1 MGNNRL
7 EITSGGIAKM
17 SLKSLMF
24 TVAVSTIIAANAAS
38 AQTDNPFKCKPGE
51 KYVMNVMVSGVE
63 YWFPVYEMFKQAG
76 RQMGCE
82 TAYTGTPEYDVNK
95 QIATFDQALAQ
106 KPTGILVHP
115 MNSDPFIEPINRAV
129 EQGVAV
135 VTFAA
140 DSPNSKR
147 VSYITSDNIA
157 EGTYAADAIA
167 KSLGGKGEYAVL
179 ENPGQDNHDKRITAF
194 NARMAAKWPDM
205 KLVGRAASNQ
215 DPTKA
220 YQAVLSLAQANPNLA
235 AVFMPEANS
244 AIGAAQAAK
253 EAGGKIKVMN
263 ADVNANIL
271 DMIKAG
277 QIYGA
282 VNPNQGMQGYMGFM
296 LLWLAAH
303 PDLIDPMNDAK
314 RAGANGMKV
323 PFVDNGFSI
332 VTAENAD
339 DFYWDKY
346 LKRRGTKGIEE

>member
-1 MGNNRL
+1 MRKFL
-7 EITSGGIAKM
+7 
-17 SLKSLMF
+17 
-24 TVAVSTIIAANAAS
+24 STLAIAAAAS
-38 AQTDNPFKCKPGE
+38 TCIGSMQVRAETPNPFKCEPGE

-76 RQMGCE
+76 QQFGCE

-106 KPTGILVHP
+106 KPAGILVHP
-115 MNSDPFIEPINRAV
+115 MNSDPFIEPINRAI
-129 EQGVAV
+129 EQGTAV

-147 VSYITSDNIA
+147 VSYITSDNNA
-157 EGTYAADAIA
+157 EGTYAADAVA
-167 KSLGGKGEYAVL
+167 KAMDGKGEYAVL
-179 ENPGQDNHDKRITAF
+179 ENPGQDNHDKRVHAF
-194 NARMAAKWPDM
+194 VARMEAKWPDM

-220 YQAVLSLAQANPNLA
+220 YQAVLSLAQAHPDLG

-253 EAGGKIKVMN
+253 EGGGKIRVML
-263 ADVNANIL
+263 ADVNAKIL

-277 QIYGA
+277 EIFGS

-296 LLWLAAH
+296 LLWMAKH
-303 PDLIDPMNDAK
+303 PGLIDPMNDAK
-314 RAGANGMKV
+314 RSGFNPMSV

-332 VTAENAD
+332 VSKDNAD

>member
-1 MGNNRL
+1 MRNFL
-7 EITSGGIAKM
+7 
-17 SLKSLMF
+17 
-24 TVAVSTIIAANAAS
+24 STLAIAAAAS
-38 AQTDNPFKCKPGE
+38 AVFGGSLATAQTANPFKCEPGE

-76 RQMGCE
+76 QQFGCE
-82 TAYTGTPEYDVNK
+82 TEYTGTPEYDVNK
-95 QIATFDQALAQ
+95 QIASFDQALAQ
-106 KPTGILVHP
+106 NPAGILVHP

-129 EQGVAV
+129 DQGVAV

-147 VSYITSDNIA
+147 VSHITSDNVA
-157 EGTYAADAIA
+157 EGTYAADAVA
-167 KSLGGKGEYAVL
+167 EDMGGKGEYAVL
-179 ENPGQDNHDKRITAF
+179 ENPGQDNHDKRIAAF
-194 NARMAAKWPDM
+194 IARMEAKWPDM

-220 YQAVLSLAQANPNLA
+220 YQAVQSLIQANPNLG

-244 AIGAAQAAK
+244 AIGAAQANK
-253 EAGGKIKVMN
+253 ENGGKVRVML

-277 QIYGA
+277 EIFGS

-296 LLWLAAH
+296 LLWLANH
-303 PDLIDPMNDAK
+303 PELIDPMNDTK
-314 RAGANGMKV
+314 RSGANGMAV

-346 LKRRGTKGIEE
+346 LQRRGTKGIEE